1 MLIGERSFMQR
12 TFCGIMLAMLLAG
25 MLIMTYG
32 HTIAELGGPKNI
44 KSVEATDV
52 SVAQTTDWW
61 PMFHHDVSHAGY
73 SASKAPSTNNTIWN
87 DTIGSYVYSSPA
99 VADGRVYVGSLSG
112 DVDCLDALTGKSI
125 WYRHTDSRVY
135 SSPAV
140 AYGKVYIG
148 SNDGHVYC
156 FDASTGVNVWN
167 YATHDVVYSSPA
179 VADGKV
185 FIGSNNHNVSCL
197 NASTGTL
204 IWNYT
209 TGDIVQSSP
218 AVVDGKVYIGSNDGH
233 VYCLDASTGTHIWN
247 YTTGGDLWSSPA
259 VADGKVYV
267 GSDDARVYCLDALS
281 GDQIWNYTTGS
292 SVYSSPAVADGR
304 VYVGSNDDHAYCLN
318 ASTGMQVWNCTTGG
332 SVQSSP
338 AVAEGKVFFGSDDMC
353 VYCLDASTGT
363 QIWKC
368 TTGGYAQSSPAVADG
383 IVYMASSDGT
393 IYAIEDAYHD
403 VAVTNVTLSKTVV
416 GQNYSVFIN
425 VTLQNQGTFNE
436 TFNVTAYCDWPGGEI
451 GQETVADLPLHESR
465 TINFTWDTTGFAKKN
480 YTISVYAERVTDET
494 NTTDNFYNDGWVKV
508 TIPGDVTE
516 DELIWADMQD
526 IDILIAAFMS
536 SPGADGKYWHT
547 PPCQDCPHSP
557 NCDVNNDLSI
567 DMADIQLPID
577 NFMTPDP

>member
-1 MLIGERSFMQR
+1 MLIGERSFTQR
-12 TFCGIMLAMLLAG
+12 TFCGIMLAILLAG

-87 DTIGSYVYSSPA
+87 DTISSYVYSSPA

-125 WYRHTDSRVY
+125 WNITTRGYVY

-156 FDASTGVNVWN
+156 FDASTGADVWN
-167 YATHDVVYSSPA
+167 YTTHDVVYSSPA
-179 VADGKV
+179 VVDDKV

-218 AVVDGKVYIGSNDGH
+218 AVVG
-233 VYCLDASTGTHIWN
+233 
-247 YTTGGDLWSSPA
+247 
-259 VADGKVYV
+259 GKVYV
-267 GSDDARVYCLDALS
+267 GSNDARVYCLDALS
-281 GDQIWNYTTGS
+281 GDQIWNYTTDDI
-292 SVYSSPAVADGR
+292 VYSSPAVADGR
-304 VYVGSNDDHAYCLN
+304 VYIGSNDGHVYCLD
-318 ASTGMQVWNCTTGG
+318 ASTGMQIWNCTTGG

-338 AVAEGKVFFGSDDMC
+338 AVADGKVFFGSDDMH
-353 VYCLDASTGT
+353 VYCLDASTGM

-368 TTGGYAQSSPAVADG
+368 TTGGYAQSSPAVAGG

-393 IYAIEDAYHD
+393 IYAIEDAHHD

-425 VTLQNQGTFNE
+425 VTLQNQGTFSE
-436 TFNVTAYCDWPGGEI
+436 TFNVTTYSDWPGGEI
-451 GQETVADLPLHESR
+451 EKEAVADLPLHESR
-465 TINFTWDTTGFAKKN
+465 TINVTWDTTGFAKGN
-480 YTISVYAERVTDET
+480 YTISIYAEPVPGET

-508 TIPGDVTE
+508 TMPGDITE
-516 DELIWADMQD
+516 DESIWVNMQD
-526 IDILIAAFMS
+526 ISILIDAFMS

-547 PPCQDCPHSP
+547 PPCIYCPHSP
-557 NCDVNNDLSI
+557 NCDVNNDNSI
-567 DMADIQLPID
+567 DMADISLAID
-577 NFMTPDP
+577 HFMQS